1 VEIEGVHQGSTAA
14 PVTVVLPTIG
24 RPQLL
29 EACLGSL
36 EACVPIADD
45 ILVVDS
51 SDDHAVADVVTAHV
65 GARARRIHCS
75 TRGLGY
81 AFNLGLHEAK
91 HEVVLLT
98 NDDCTVEQSWV
109 GRGLHHVTK
118 HADAIITG
126 RVRPVGDPE
135 VVPSTID
142 DPLRREYE
150 APDFVLFTQC
160 MALRRSDVLGFGGFD
175 GRITP
180 SAEDNDLSYRWLRA
194 GRPIHYEPD
203 FVAWHHDWRTREQ
216 LERLYSSYGVGQG
229 MVYGKQL
236 RSGDLLIARYLV
248 SDAVSIARGLAAR
261 IVRGRGEHADPR
273 LGLLRGL
280 PIGLARGWRVGS
292 ESAPAPN
299 ALLAS
304 ERD

>member
-1 VEIEGVHQGSTAA
+1 MQRASTAA

-24 RPQLL
+24 RPRLIQGCL
-29 EACLGSL
+29 ESL
-36 EACVPIADD
+36 ESCVPMADE

-51 SDDHAVADVVTAHV
+51 SDDHAVADVVTAHAEAGV
-65 GARARRIHCS
+65 RRIQCS

-81 AFNLGLHEAK
+81 AFNLGLQEAK

-126 RVRPVGDPE
+126 RVRPFGDPE

-142 DPLRREYE
+142 DPLRREYST
-150 APDFVLFTQC
+150 PGFVLFTQC
-160 MALRRSDVLGFGGFD
+160 MALRRSDVLEFGGFD
-175 GRITP
+175 GRISP
-180 SAEDNDLSYRWLRA
+180 SAEDNDLSYRWLRV
-194 GRPIHYEPD
+194 GRRIHYEPD
-203 FVAWHHDWRTREQ
+203 FVAWHHDWRTRPQ
-216 LERLYSSYGVGQG
+216 LARLYVGYGIGQG

-236 RSGDLLIARYLV
+236 RSGDLFVARYLV
-248 SDAVSIARGLAAR
+248 SDAVSIARGVAAR

-280 PIGLARGWRVGS
+280 PVGLTRGWRAAS
-292 ESAPAPN
+292 EPAPAPS
-299 ALLAS
+299 AS
-304 ERD
+304 LKRERD